1 MDTEEEKKCGE
12 NLGIIENSSLV
23 DEGTT
28 IEVPNPPVTEDEV
41 DGDIEPPAKR
51 MKDDP
56 KVKEAF
62 EKARARCVE
71 RYNERKAE
79 DKFDPE
85 TLVFEDENK
94 TIPLVTMED
103 IKLFDAASE
112 GMFEGL
118 DMETYVS
125 MARSDIED
133 YNSLK
138 AQYDAGEL
146 DETDLEYFENATRSK
161 DESFILLATIQQNAK
176 ELARDFKES
185 HIAEDTIRTV
195 INGMLIRSIVNRFKL
210 TRSWDP
216 LQSGKKLEE
225 LDDTKLIVEAVQKNM
240 YPATFYKEYAK
251 FDSIRAKN
259 LRHNQFFIGK
269 FNDSIDD
276 IIWALSTYVKNN
288 PSAKIDSIT
297 IGKILEK
304 DFKVL
309 DFTRTITSYA
319 TVKTNSDLVST
330 TEEGSKINENV
341 LKLGETIAPN
351 ESFDELTNTVE
362 ATLDSLI
369 ANVIT
374 NTKKIETLRD
384 LALDNFKRDP
394 MYKKLIADN
403 PDVNLEEFN
412 NTCIK
417 ISDLI
422 PDLTNSTIPKWGKS
436 YAFIQKYVRYFTY
449 FDYLRSYELAGSD
462 ERAQKINAF
471 VKFVVPLLTDWNV
484 FTYSNIVNTLYS
496 NVADEYPKDSR
507 SMVFSTIVNNMLLQH
522 ELGFKSKLEP
532 GTTEL
537 KGEMLFEVAKSVF
550 GERYEFMVDGSDIE
564 KDILLGKV
572 DIIEVKKAYF
582 QNTIDIINMINMNF
596 AEFIDTPEETW
607 KAQHESYYMPNK
619 SPVSGK
625 KKKPRS
631 KRRR

>member
-1 MDTEEEKKCGE
+1 MDTEEEKKHVE
-12 NLGIIENSSLV
+12 DLSVIE
-23 DEGTT
+23 EGAT
-28 IEVPNPPVTEDEV
+28 IEVPNPPVTEDEA
-41 DGDIEPPAKR
+41 DGNIEPPAKR

-62 EKARARCVE
+62 EKARERCVK
-71 RYNERKAE
+71 RYNERKEE

-85 TLVFEDENK
+85 TLVYEDENK
-94 TIPLVTMED
+94 TIPLVTVED

-161 DESFILLATIQQNAK
+161 DESFILLATIQSNAK
-176 ELARDFKES
+176 ELSRDFKES

-195 INGMLIRSIVNRFKL
+195 INGVLIHSIVNRFKL
-210 TRSWDP
+210 IRSWDP

-225 LDDTKLIVEAVQKNM
+225 LDDTKLIVEDVQKNM

-251 FDSIRAKN
+251 LDSIRAQN
-259 LRHNQFFIGK
+259 LNHNQFFIGK
-269 FNDSIDD
+269 FNDYIDD

-304 DFKVL
+304 DFKGL

-319 TVKTNSDLVST
+319 TVKTNSDLIST

-341 LKLGETIAPN
+341 LKLGKTIAPN

-362 ATLDSLI
+362 AALDSLI
-369 ANVIT
+369 ANIIA
-374 NTKKIETLRD
+374 NTKKIEMLRD

-394 MYKKLIADN
+394 MYKKLIKDN

-412 NTCIK
+412 KTCVK

-422 PDLTNSTIPKWGKS
+422 PDLTNSTIPKWGKA

-449 FDYLRSYELAGSD
+449 FDFLRSHEIAGSD
-462 ERAQKINAF
+462 EKAQKINAF
-471 VKFVVPLLTDWNV
+471 VKFVVPILTDWNV
-484 FTYSNIVNTLYS
+484 FTYSNIVNMLYS

-507 SMVFSTIVNNMLLQH
+507 SMVFSTVINNILLQH

-532 GTTEL
+532 GTTEF
-537 KGEMLFEVAKSVF
+537 KGEMLFDLAKSVF
-550 GERYEFMVDGSDIE
+550 GDRYDFMVDGSDIE
-564 KDILLGKV
+564 KDVLLGKV
-572 DIIEVKKAYF
+572 DIVEIKKTYF
-582 QNTIDIINMINMNF
+582 QNTIDIINMININF
-596 AEFIDTPEETW
+596 SEFVDTSEERW
-607 KAQHESYYMPNK
+607 KVWHESYYNPK

>member
-1 MDTEEEKKCGE
+1 MDTEEEKKRGE
-12 NLGIIENSSLV
+12 DLGVIEK
-23 DEGTT
+23 GTT
-28 IEVPNPPVTEDEV
+28 IEVPNPPVTEDEA

-71 RYNERKAE
+71 RYNERKEE
-79 DKFDPE
+79 DKFDSE
-85 TLVFEDENK
+85 TLVYEDENK

-161 DESFILLATIQQNAK
+161 DESFILLATIQSNAK

-210 TRSWDP
+210 IRSWDP

-225 LDDTKLIVEAVQKNM
+225 LDDTKFIVEAVQKNM
-240 YPATFYKEYAK
+240 YPATFYKEYTK
-251 FDSIRAKN
+251 VDSIRAKN
-259 LRHNQFFIGK
+259 IRYNQFFIGK
-269 FNDSIDD
+269 FNDCIDD

-304 DFKVL
+304 DFKGL

-330 TEEGSKINENV
+330 TEEGLKINENV

-351 ESFDELTNTVE
+351 ESFEELTKNVE
-362 ATLDSLI
+362 DSLDKLI
-369 ANVIT
+369 AIVIT
-374 NTKKIETLRD
+374 NTKKIEILRD

-422 PDLTNSTIPKWGKS
+422 PDLTSSTIPKWGKS

-449 FDYLRSYELAGSD
+449 FDYLRSHEIAGSD
-462 ERAQKINAF
+462 EKAQKINAF
-471 VKFVVPLLTDWNV
+471 VKFVVPILTDWNV

-507 SMVFSTIVNNMLLQH
+507 SMVFSTIINNMLLQH

-537 KGEMLFEVAKSVF
+537 KGEMLFELAKSVF
-550 GERYEFMVDGSDIE
+550 GDRYDFMVDGSDIE

-596 AEFIDTPEETW
+596 AEFVNAPEELW
-607 KAQHESYYMPNK
+607 KTHHELYYVPNR

>member
-1 MDTEEEKKCGE
+1 MDTEEEKKRGE
-12 NLGIIENSSLV
+12 NLGIIENSGFV

-28 IEVPNPPVTEDEV
+28 IEVPNPPVTEDEA

-79 DKFDPE
+79 DRFDPE

-125 MARSDIED
+125 MARTDIED

-210 TRSWDP
+210 ARSWDP

-251 FDSIRAKN
+251 LDSIRAKN

-304 DFKVL
+304 DFKGL

-362 ATLDSLI
+362 AALDSFI
-369 ANVIT
+369 ANVIA

-422 PDLTNSTIPKWGKS
+422 PDLTDSTIPRWGKS

-484 FTYSNIVNTLYS
+484 FTYSSIVNTLYS

-572 DIIEVKKAYF
+572 DVVEVKKAYF

-619 SPVSGK
+619 TPVSGK

>member
-1 MDTEEEKKCGE
+1 MDTEEEKKHGE
-12 NLGIIENSSLV
+12 DLGVVENSGFV
-23 DEGTT
+23 EEGTT
-28 IEVPNPPVTEDEV
+28 IEVPNPPVTEDEA

-62 EKARARCVE
+62 EKARERCVK
-71 RYNERKAE
+71 RYNERKEE

-85 TLVFEDENK
+85 TLVYEDENK
-94 TIPLVTMED
+94 TIPLVTVED

-112 GMFEGL
+112 GMFEDL

-195 INGMLIRSIVNRFKL
+195 INGMLIHSIVNRFKL
-210 TRSWDP
+210 IRSWDP

-225 LDDTKLIVEAVQKNM
+225 LDDTKLIVEDVQKNM

-251 FDSIRAKN
+251 LDSIRAKYIY
-259 LRHNQFFIGK
+259 HNQFFIGK
-269 FNDSIDD
+269 FNDYIDD

-288 PSAKIDSIT
+288 PSAKLDSIT

-304 DFKVL
+304 DFKGL

-319 TVKTNSDLVST
+319 TVKTNSDLIST

-351 ESFDELTNTVE
+351 ESFDELTKTVE
-362 ATLDSLI
+362 VALDTLI

-374 NTKKIETLRD
+374 NTKKIEILRD

-422 PDLTNSTIPKWGKS
+422 PDLTSSTIPKWGES

-449 FDYLRSYELAGSD
+449 FDYLRSYELTGSD
-462 ERAQKINAF
+462 ERTQKINAF
-471 VKFVVPLLTDWNV
+471 VKFIVPILTDWNV
-484 FTYSNIVNTLYS
+484 FTYSNIVNMLYS
-496 NVADEYPKDSR
+496 NVVDEYPKDSR
-507 SMVFSTIVNNMLLQH
+507 SMVFSTVINNILLQH

-532 GTTEL
+532 GTKEL
-537 KGEMLFEVAKSVF
+537 KGEMLFELAKSVF
-550 GERYEFMVDGSDIE
+550 GDRYDFMVDGSDIE
-564 KDILLGKV
+564 KDVLLGKIDV
-572 DIIEVKKAYF
+572 VEVKKAYF

-596 AEFIDTPEETW
+596 AEFIDISEETW
-607 KAQHESYYMPNK
+607 KVWHESYYMPD

>member
-1 MDTEEEKKCGE
+1 MDTEEEKKHGE
-12 NLGIIENSSLV
+12 NLGVVENSGFV
-23 DEGTT
+23 EEGTT
-28 IEVPNPPVTEDEV
+28 IEVPNPPVTEDEA

-62 EKARARCVE
+62 EKARERCVK
-71 RYNERKAE
+71 RYNERKEE

-85 TLVFEDENK
+85 TLVYEDENK
-94 TIPLVTMED
+94 TIPLVTVED

-112 GMFEGL
+112 GMFEDL

-161 DESFILLATIQQNAK
+161 DESFILLATIQNNAK
-176 ELARDFKES
+176 ELSRDFKES

-195 INGMLIRSIVNRFKL
+195 INSMLIHSIVNRFKL
-210 TRSWDP
+210 IRSWDP
-216 LQSGKKLEE
+216 LQSGKKLEV
-225 LDDTKLIVEAVQKNM
+225 LDDTKLIVEDVQKNM

-251 FDSIRAKN
+251 LDSIRAKYIY
-259 LRHNQFFIGK
+259 HNQFFIGK
-269 FNDSIDD
+269 FNDYIDD

-288 PSAKIDSIT
+288 PSAKLDSIT

-304 DFKVL
+304 DFKGL

-351 ESFDELTNTVE
+351 ESFDELTKTVE
-362 ATLDSLI
+362 VALDTLI
-369 ANVIT
+369 ANVIA
-374 NTKKIETLRD
+374 NTKKIEILRD

-422 PDLTNSTIPKWGKS
+422 PDLTSSTIPKWGKS

-462 ERAQKINAF
+462 EKAQKINAF
-471 VKFVVPLLTDWNV
+471 VKFVVPILTDWNV
-484 FTYSNIVNTLYS
+484 FTYSNIVNMLYS
-496 NVADEYPKDSR
+496 NVVDEYPKDSR
-507 SMVFSTIVNNMLLQH
+507 SMVFSTIINNMLLQH

-537 KGEMLFEVAKSVF
+537 KGEMLFELAKSVF
-550 GERYEFMVDGSDIE
+550 GDHYDFMVDGSDIE
-564 KDILLGKV
+564 KDVLLGKV
-572 DIIEVKKAYF
+572 DVVEVKKAYF

-596 AEFIDTPEETW
+596 AEFINTPEETW
-607 KAQHESYYMPNK
+607 KVWHESYYNPK

-625 KKKPRS
+625 KKKLRS

>member
-1 MDTEEEKKCGE
+1 MDTEEEKKRGE
-12 NLGIIENSSLV
+12 DLGVIE
-23 DEGTT
+23 EGTT
-28 IEVPNPPVTEDEV
+28 IEVPNPPVTEDEA

-71 RYNERKAE
+71 RYNERKEE

-85 TLVFEDENK
+85 TLVYEDENK

-161 DESFILLATIQQNAK
+161 DESFILLATIQSNAK

-210 TRSWDP
+210 IRSWDP

-225 LDDTKLIVEAVQKNM
+225 LDDTKFIVEAVQKNM
-240 YPATFYKEYAK
+240 YPATFYKEYTK
-251 FDSIRAKN
+251 LDSIRAKN
-259 LRHNQFFIGK
+259 IRYNQFFIGK
-269 FNDSIDD
+269 FNDCIDD

-304 DFKVL
+304 DFKGL

-330 TEEGSKINENV
+330 TEEGLKINENV

-351 ESFDELTNTVE
+351 ESFEELTKNVE
-362 ATLDSLI
+362 DALDKLI
-369 ANVIT
+369 TIVIT
-374 NTKKIETLRD
+374 NTKKIEILRD

-422 PDLTNSTIPKWGKS
+422 PDLTSSTIPKWGKS

-471 VKFVVPLLTDWNV
+471 VKFVVPILTDWNV

-507 SMVFSTIVNNMLLQH
+507 SMVFSTIINNMLLQH

-537 KGEMLFEVAKSVF
+537 KGEMLFELAKSVF
-550 GERYEFMVDGSDIE
+550 GDRYDFMVDGSDIE

-596 AEFIDTPEETW
+596 SEFVITPEEIWKTW
-607 KAQHESYYMPNK
+607 HESYYMPK

-631 KRRR
+631 KRRH

>member
-1 MDTEEEKKCGE
+1 MDTEEEKKRGE
-12 NLGIIENSSLV
+12 DLGVIE
-23 DEGTT
+23 EGTT
-28 IEVPNPPVTEDEV
+28 IEVPNPPVTEDEA

-71 RYNERKAE
+71 RYNERKEE

-85 TLVFEDENK
+85 TLVYEDENK

-161 DESFILLATIQQNAK
+161 DESFILLATIQSNAK

-210 TRSWDP
+210 IRSWDP

-225 LDDTKLIVEAVQKNM
+225 LDDTKFIVEAVQKNM
-240 YPATFYKEYAK
+240 YPATFYKEYTK
-251 FDSIRAKN
+251 LDSIRAKN
-259 LRHNQFFIGK
+259 IRYNQFFIGK
-269 FNDSIDD
+269 FNDCIDD

-304 DFKVL
+304 DFKGL

-330 TEEGSKINENV
+330 TEEGLKINENV

-351 ESFDELTNTVE
+351 ESFEELTKNVE
-362 ATLDSLI
+362 DALDKLI
-369 ANVIT
+369 AIVIA
-374 NTKKIETLRD
+374 NTKKIEILRD

-422 PDLTNSTIPKWGKS
+422 PDLTSSTIPKWGKS

-471 VKFVVPLLTDWNV
+471 VKFVVPILTDWNV

-496 NVADEYPKDSR
+496 NVADEYPKDSC
-507 SMVFSTIVNNMLLQH
+507 SMVFSTIINNMLLQH

-537 KGEMLFEVAKSVF
+537 KGEMLFELAKSVF
-550 GERYEFMVDGSDIE
+550 GDRYDFMVDGSDIE

-596 AEFIDTPEETW
+596 AEFVNAPEEMW
-607 KAQHESYYMPNK
+607 KTHHELYYVPNR

-631 KRRR
+631 KRRH

>member
-1 MDTEEEKKCGE
+1 MDTEEKKRGE
-12 NLGIIENSSLV
+12 NLGIIENSGIV
-23 DEGTT
+23 YEGTT
-28 IEVPNPPVTEDEV
+28 IEVPNPPVTEDEA

-51 MKDDP
+51 IKDDP

-79 DKFDPE
+79 ERFDPE
-85 TLVFEDENK
+85 TLVYEDKNR
-94 TIPLVTMED
+94 TIPLVTTED

-138 AQYDAGEL
+138 AQCDAGEL

-210 TRSWDP
+210 ARSWDP

-225 LDDTKLIVEAVQKNM
+225 LDDTKLIVESVQKNM

-251 FDSIRAKN
+251 LDSIRAKN
-259 LRHNQFFIGK
+259 LRYNQFFIGK

-304 DFKVL
+304 DFKGL
-309 DFTRTITSYA
+309 DFTKIITSYA

-330 TEEGSKINENV
+330 TEKGSKINENV

-362 ATLDSLI
+362 AALDSLI

-374 NTKKIETLRD
+374 NTKKIEILRD

-394 MYKKLIADN
+394 MYKKLIEDN

-422 PDLTNSTIPKWGKS
+422 PDLTDSTIPRWGKA

-462 ERAQKINAF
+462 EKAQKINAF
-471 VKFVVPLLTDWNV
+471 VKFVVPILADWNV
-484 FTYSNIVNTLYS
+484 FTYSSIVNTLYS

-507 SMVFSTIVNNMLLQH
+507 SMIFSTIVNNMLLQH

-572 DIIEVKKAYF
+572 DVVEVKKAYF
-582 QNTIDIINMINMNF
+582 QNTVDIINMINMNF

>member
-1 MDTEEEKKCGE
+1 MSTEEEKKHVE
-12 NLGIIENSSLV
+12 ELGVIE
-23 DEGTT
+23 EGTT
-28 IEVPNPPVTEDEV
+28 IEVPNPPVTEDEA
-41 DGDIEPPAKR
+41 DGNIEPPAKR

-62 EKARARCVE
+62 EKARERCVK
-71 RYNERKAE
+71 RYNERKEE

-85 TLVFEDENK
+85 TLVYEDENK
-94 TIPLVTMED
+94 TIPLVTVED

-138 AQYDAGEL
+138 AQYDVGEL

-161 DESFILLATIQQNAK
+161 DESFILLATIQTNAK

-195 INGMLIRSIVNRFKL
+195 INGMLIHSIVNRFKL
-210 TRSWDP
+210 IRSWDIS
-216 LQSGKKLEE
+216 QSGKKLEE
-225 LDDTKLIVEAVQKNM
+225 LDDTKLIVEDVQKNM
-240 YPATFYKEYAK
+240 YPAIFYKEYAK
-251 FDSIRAKN
+251 LDSIRAQN
-259 LRHNQFFIGK
+259 LNHNQFFIGK
-269 FNDSIDD
+269 FNDYVDD

-288 PSAKIDSIT
+288 PSTKIDSIT

-304 DFKVL
+304 DFKGL
-309 DFTRTITSYA
+309 DFTRIITSYA

-330 TEEGSKINENV
+330 TEEGLKINENV
-341 LKLGETIAPN
+341 LKLGETVAPN
-351 ESFDELTNTVE
+351 ESFEELTKNVE
-362 ATLDSLI
+362 DALDKLI
-369 ANVIT
+369 AIVIA
-374 NTKKIETLRD
+374 NTKKIEILRD

-394 MYKKLIADN
+394 MYKKLIEDN
-403 PDVNLEEFN
+403 PDVNLKEFN
-412 NTCIK
+412 KTCVK

-422 PDLTNSTIPKWGKS
+422 PDLTNSTIPKWGKA

-449 FDYLRSYELAGSD
+449 FDYLRSHEIAGSD
-462 ERAQKINAF
+462 EKAQKINAF
-471 VKFVVPLLTDWNV
+471 VKFVVPILTDWNV

-507 SMVFSTIVNNMLLQH
+507 SMVFSTIINNMLLQH

-537 KGEMLFEVAKSVF
+537 KGEMLFELAKSVF
-550 GERYEFMVDGSDIE
+550 GDRYDFMVDGSDIE

-596 AEFIDTPEETW
+596 AEFVNTPKEIW
-607 KAQHESYYMPNK
+607 KTHHELYYMPNR